1 MSIKWLVSGKLK
13 SNPNYLFS
21 LIKAQYL
28 FILFN
33 LVTPEVSQFVRNST
47 NIDISGHF
55 NVPLIAP
62 VGTPGIFD
70 QPIILAFFGSIP
82 HNQNRMVSGFGTLN
96 ISIDTHTF
104 NLVSVGLWNFKD
116 GGSLE
121 KIFFAKNQYSQR

>member
-1 MSIKWLVSGKLK
+1 MCM
-13 SNPNYLFS
+13 
-21 LIKAQYL
+21 
-28 FILFN
+28 LFN
-33 LVTPEVSQFVRNST
+33 LVSSINFMQKKIELHQRYHRFVRNST

-82 HNQNRMVSGFGTLN
+82 HNQNRMVSGFGALN